1 MNDFLKLYREE
12 KKIRDLIK
20 RSVFTTKILNNII
33 TYDNHDLQFKI
44 THIKECDTWSQSVVV
59 NIKVCGRLRSW
70 SWNSDEYRTSNITIK
85 RSFRSSV
92 ERNRR
97 IRIYAGKK
105 VSNYLMLFGV
115 RRYNVEIGKVAIVDS
130 L

>member
-1 MNDFLKLYREE
+1 MNDFLKLYRED

-44 THIKECDTWSQSVVV
+44 THIKECHTWSQSVVV

-97 IRIYAGKK
+97 IRMYAEKK